1 MNTNTL
7 RNRSEIPD
15 EYKWDIES
23 MYSGVEDVNADLDY
37 AISRSEELMAL
48 KGRIL
53 ENGDKLL
60 SSIELYLDGIRH
72 LEKALVFAHMK
83 HDEDNADAFYTE
95 LNDRC
100 SSFSSRFMANV
111 SFFIPEILSSDAEV
125 VRSYIS
131 EVPGLKTYEFMLEQ
145 LLSRKEHTLTDEQEH
160 ILASLS
166 EVLDRK
172 SVV

>member
-23 MYSGVEDVNADLDY
+23 MYSDVEDVNADLDY

-60 SSIELYLDGIRH
+60 SSIELYQIGR
-72 LEKALVFAHMK
+72 AH
-83 HDEDNADAFYTE
+83 
-95 LNDRC
+95 
-100 SSFSSRFMANV
+100 V
-111 SFFIPEILSSDAEV
+111 
-125 VRSYIS
+125 
-131 EVPGLKTYEFMLEQ
+131 
-145 LLSRKEHTLTDEQEH
+145 
-160 ILASLS
+160 
-166 EVLDRK
+166 
-172 SVV
+172 